1 MMLGGWL
8 LVSLPTARRGDRHG
22 NDHDRARLLAA
33 SFAAGKLGEE
43 EHWPWLAVLGDDEYC
58 ELGVRW

>member
-1 MMLGGWL
+1 
-8 LVSLPTARRGDRHG
+8 VSLPTARRRDRHG

-33 SFAAGKLGEE
+33 RFAAGKLGDEK
-43 EHWPWLAVLGDDEYC
+43 HRPRLAVLGDDEHC